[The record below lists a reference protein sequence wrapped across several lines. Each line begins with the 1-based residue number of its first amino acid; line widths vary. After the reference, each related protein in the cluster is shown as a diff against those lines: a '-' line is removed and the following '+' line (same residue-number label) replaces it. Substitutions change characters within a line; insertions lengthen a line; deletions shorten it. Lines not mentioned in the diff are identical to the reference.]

1 MFQEWKNLNLMII
14 AGNNFLGIEKIV
26 KFCYTFTRWE
36 ILQIW
41 NFLVDY
47 FYYVGCKVKFIVEER
62 WKRFF
67 LSREQW
73 GYFSQDKL

>member
-1 MFQEWKNLNLMII
+1 MGEIMRSEVFESQEGKTKSKEWKNLNLMII

-47 FYYVGCKVKFIVEER
+47 FCY
-62 WKRFF
+62 
-67 LSREQW
+67 
-73 GYFSQDKL
+73 